1 MGSVA
6 RVRAKHARVLDLILS
21 PAEVT
26 AAQDCKPMSGWRTL
40 KCQVKVILQLQPE
53 V

>member
-6 RVRAKHARVLDLILS
+6 RVRAKHARDLDLILS

-26 AAQDCKPMSGWRTL
+26 AAQACNPCRGGRH
-40 KCQVKVILQLQPE
+40 
-53 V
+53 